1 MKASWRRGLGPG
13 FLPVLA
19 LAAVFWLP
27 LTAAAQQPARVW
39 NLEAAE
45 ATADGRARLSYGAPE
60 TDDTIV
66 RFSCAPRHG
75 VLNVFIPHTGRRM
88 TRGAKATARLAAGR
102 TRLSL
107 AGKILANDES
117 LDESFS
123 GSAPFDPS
131 RFQGLTQGARL
142 NVTVGRGPAQTTP
155 LIGADEKFRRFAR
168 LCAKP

>member
-1 MKASWRRGLGPG
+1 MKASWRRGSGPG

-27 LTAAAQQPARVW
+27 LAAAAQQPARVW

-45 ATADGRARLSYGAPE
+45 STADGRARLSYGAPE

-66 RFSCAPRHG
+66 RFFCEPARD
-75 VLNVFIPHTGRRM
+75 VLNVFIPHAGRRM

>member
-1 MKASWRRGLGPG
+1 MKAFWRRGLGYG

-19 LAAVFWLP
+19 LAVVIWLP
-27 LTAAAQQPARVW
+27 LAAAAQQPARVW
-39 NLEAAE
+39 TLEPAE

-60 TDDTIV
+60 TDDTII
-66 RFSCAPRHG
+66 RFSCAPAHG

-88 TRGAKATARLAAGR
+88 TRGAKATARLAAGG

-123 GSAPFDPS
+123 GNTPFDPA
-131 RFQGLTQGARL
+131 RFQALARGARL
-142 NVTVGRGPAQTTP
+142 NVTVGRGPAQTAP

-168 LCAKP
+168 LCVKP

>member
-27 LTAAAQQPARVW
+27 LAAAAQQPARVW

-60 TDDTIV
+60 TDDTII
-66 RFSCAPRHG
+66 RFSCAPRRG

-88 TRGAKATARLAAGR
+88 ARGAKATARLATGR

-123 GSAPFDPS
+123 GNTPLDPV

-142 NVTVGRGPAQTTP
+142 NVTVGRGPAQTAP